1 MKVEQVKLLKT
12 LKFGKT
18 VWIEGSYF
26 PNREYPSIPAELL
39 LEVARGTGTVEVT
52 QQSEEK
58 IVPPKTDNPEKTSTT
73 NDVVTSVSN
82 RASLE
87 EALQKEKAAVEAAD
101 LPKKRKSKLVRRK

>member
-26 PNREYPSIPAELL
+26 PNREYPSIPAELM
-39 LEVARGTGTVEVT
+39 LEIARGTGTVEIT

-58 IVPPKTDNPEKTSTT
+58 IIPPKKTNNPVQTSTT
-73 NDVVTSVSN
+73 NDIKTSVST

-87 EALQKEKAAVEAAD
+87 EALQKEKREVEAAV
-101 LPKKRKSKLVRRK
+101 LPKKRKSKLVRR